1 MSALRFESWRLL
13 IGVGC
18 CLLMLGSNS
27 IAQEQQTDV
36 LETFPTGQV
45 NWTAGVVQG
54 YGWARLTTRGT
65 PTLPQRLSVYA
76 QATQAA
82 RQRLLETIAELRY
95 DATQTVGS
103 WLQHAVACQQRLEA
117 LVAEAEVVQTRYLA
131 QGTIESTVQLPLFGA
146 FTSLLLAELS
156 TSAPGDDTASDDVY
170 TGVVFDARGLAIHM
184 ALFPRIMDEHAQ
196 PVYDPTLVDS
206 DIVGRRG
213 YIAYAPT
220 FADAQAKFRIGE
232 HPLVIRAWR
241 VAGAARVDLMV
252 RQSDAIQFRHHD
264 GLRHLLRQ
272 GRVLILL

>member
-1 MSALRFESWRLL
+1 
-13 IGVGC
+13 
-18 CLLMLGSNS
+18 MLVNNS
-27 IAQEQQTDV
+27 IAQEQLTDV
-36 LETFPTGQV
+36 LETFSSGQV
-45 NWTAGVVQG
+45 NWTTGVVQG

-82 RQRLLETIAELRY
+82 RQRLLATLAELRY

-103 WLQHAVACQQRLEA
+103 WLQPAVARQQHLEG

-156 TSAPGDDTASDDVY
+156 TSAPGDDTTADDVY

-184 ALFPRIMDEHAQ
+184 ALFPRIMDEQAQ
-196 PVYDPTLVDS
+196 PVYAPTLVDS
-206 DIVGRRG
+206 DTVGRRG

-232 HPLVIRAWR
+232 HPLVIRVLR
-241 VAGAARVDLMV
+241 VAGTERVDLVV
-252 RQSDAIQFRHHD
+252 RQSEVIQFHHHD
-264 GLRHLLRQ
+264 SLRHLLRQ